1 MSKKIASEFIPAPQA
16 QLEEQFL
23 LNSEHTIEELADW
36 IDDQLADLERQFRGF
51 VTANSLGQEIRRS
64 R

>member
-1 MSKKIASEFIPAPQA
+1 MSKKIASESAPATQA
-16 QLEEQFL
+16 QLDKQFL
-23 LNSEHTIEELADW
+23 LNSEHTIDELADW

-51 VTANSLGQEIRRS
+51 VTPNSLGREIRRS